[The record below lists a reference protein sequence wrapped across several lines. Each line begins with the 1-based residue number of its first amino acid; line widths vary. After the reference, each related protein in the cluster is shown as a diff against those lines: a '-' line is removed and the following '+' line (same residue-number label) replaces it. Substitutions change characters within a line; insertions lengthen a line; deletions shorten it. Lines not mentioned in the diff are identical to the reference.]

1 MDTKSIFDRTID
13 CAEKA
18 LNLRARRHELILSNI
33 ANADTPNYK
42 AFDMLVDEALAK
54 EATTNSPNR
63 PIQLR
68 QTDPGHLP
76 AGGPS
81 EQSVRPQ
88 VLNLSTQV
96 TLRGDG
102 NTVDMDREMSA
113 LAENQLHY
121 KASTQILAKKF
132 QRLRSIIQ
140 GGKG

>member
-1 MDTKSIFDRTID
+1 METKGIFDGTID
-13 CAEKA
+13 LAEKA
-18 LNLRARRHELILSNI
+18 LNMRARRHELLLSNI

-54 EATTNSPNR
+54 EAPQKNGQVPLVR
-63 PIQLR
+63 
-68 QTDPGHLP
+68 TDPGHLP

-81 EQSVRPQ
+81 EQALRPQ
-88 VLNLSTQV
+88 AVHLSPQV

-113 LAENQLHY
+113 LTSNQLHY

-132 QRLRSIIQ
+132 ARLRSIIQ
-140 GGKG
+140 ASRS